1 MRKVALFA
9 LVISIIYGCG
19 SSDRGELVG
28 VKTKRKWFAEKP
40 LGMVL
45 LPEGSFTMGK
55 QDADLNGTLNTP
67 ARTVTVKPFYMDETE
82 ITNGEYKEF
91 VFWVRDSIIRTK
103 LAEQADLVSL
113 DNTSPNNNSR
123 LIGIQEYAY
132 ADADTTNATAYQKY
146 MFENYIDS
154 IRPLNWDVDLIWEK
168 DQYPDMD
175 YVEVMDSMMIKKEEA
190 LGGIR
195 TINTKLLNYRYSW
208 IDVNTAARRGG
219 DRKNYLKKENI
230 NIYPDTT
237 VWVKDFNYSYNDPM
251 HQEYFS
257 HAAYSDYPVVGV
269 NWYQAKAFCNWRTK
283 KKNDYLRKK
292 KNGGR
297 ISAYRLPTEAEW
309 EYAARGG
316 LEYGKYPWGGPSTTV
331 R

>member
-1 MRKVALFA
+1 
-9 LVISIIYGCG
+9 
-19 SSDRGELVG
+19 
-28 VKTKRKWFAEKP
+28 
-40 LGMVL
+40 
-45 LPEGSFTMGK
+45 
-55 QDADLNGTLNTP
+55 
-67 ARTVTVKPFYMDETE
+67 
-82 ITNGEYKEF
+82 
-91 VFWVRDSIIRTK
+91 
-103 LAEQADLVSL
+103 
-113 DNTSPNNNSR
+113 
-123 LIGIQEYAY
+123 
-132 ADADTTNATAYQKY
+132 

-154 IRPLNWDVDLIWEK
+154 IRPLNWDVDLIWEL

-208 IDVNTAARRGG
+208 IDVNTAARKGG

-237 VWVKDFNYSYNDPM
+237 VWVKDFSYSYNDPM

-283 KKNDYLRKK
+283 KKNDFLRKK

-316 LEYGKYPWGGPSTTV
+316 LEYGKYPWGGPSTTSDRGCFLANFKPV
-331 R
+331 RGDYAVDGALYYNGSKNHLTQMIMVCITWQVTFLNGQIQLINPSSYYMGSTMNPNVRR

>member
-82 ITNGEYKEF
+82 ITNGEYKRF

-113 DNTSPNNNSR
+113 DDTPNPNNNSR
-123 LIGIQEYAY
+123 PVWGFKNMLMLMQILQTLLLI
-132 ADADTTNATAYQKY
+132 K
-146 MFENYIDS
+146 
-154 IRPLNWDVDLIWEK
+154 
-168 DQYPDMD
+168 
-175 YVEVMDSMMIKKEEA
+175 
-190 LGGIR
+190 
-195 TINTKLLNYRYSW
+195 NTCSK
-208 IDVNTAARRGG
+208 I
-219 DRKNYLKKENI
+219 I
-230 NIYPDTT
+230 
-237 VWVKDFNYSYNDPM
+237 
-251 HQEYFS
+251 
-257 HAAYSDYPVVGV
+257 
-269 NWYQAKAFCNWRTK
+269 
-283 KKNDYLRKK
+283 
-292 KNGGR
+292 
-297 ISAYRLPTEAEW
+297 
-309 EYAARGG
+309 
-316 LEYGKYPWGGPSTTV
+316 
-331 R
+331 